1 MSLGNGDFVKISY
14 TGKLENGDV
23 FDTTD
28 TEVAKQHG
36 IYAEGIDYNPIIV
49 VVGENMVVT
58 GLDEDLIGK
67 EVGYEGT
74 VVIPPEK
81 AFGHRNPELVEV
93 VPTRRF
99 EKKPVPGMRVNVGNR
114 TGTVESVVGGR
125 VRVDFNLPY
134 AGKTITYDYKIEKS
148 VVNAISKIKGLI
160 EYYMHKDFVVSKK
173 GKIIRVE
180 IPYEFAFNQTV
191 QYYKGVLAEKIMRFI
206 DVEGVEYVELHKK
219 PPHAIEEAKSEV
231 ADEREK
237 PEENAEK
244 SDDDAANNF
253 SK

>member
-28 TEVAKQHG
+28 IEVAKQHG
-36 IYAEGIDYNPIIV
+36 IYAEGIDYNPIII
-49 VVGENMVVT
+49 VVGENMVVR

-74 VVIPPEK
+74 VVVPPEK

-114 TGTVESVVGGR
+114 AGIIENVVGGR

-134 AGKTITYDYKIEKS
+134 AGKAITYNYKIEKS
-148 VVNAISKIKGLI
+148 VGNTINKIKGLI
-160 EYYMHKDFVVSKK
+160 EYYLHKDFVVSKK

-206 DVEGVEYVELHKK
+206 DVEEVEYVELHKK
-219 PPHAIEEAKSEV
+219 PHAIEEAKSEV
-231 ADEREK
+231 TDEQEK
-237 PEENAEK
+237 PEEIAEK
-244 SDDDAANNF
+244 SDDDVANNF

>member
-1 MSLGNGDFVKISY
+1 MSVRNGDFIKISY
-14 TGKLENGDV
+14 TGKLESGDV

-28 TEVAKQHG
+28 IEVAKQHG
-36 IYAEGIDYNPIIV
+36 IYAEGIDYSPIII
-49 VVGENMVVT
+49 VVGENMVVK

-67 EVGYEGT
+67 KVGYEGT
-74 VVIPPEK
+74 VVVPPEK
-81 AFGHRNPELVEV
+81 AFGHRNPELIEV

-114 TGTVESVVGGR
+114 TGTIENVVGGR

-134 AGKTITYDYKIEKS
+134 AGKTITYDYKIEES
-148 VVNAISKIKGLI
+148 VGNAINKIKGLI
-160 EYYMHKDFVVSKK
+160 EYYLHKDFVVSKK

-191 QYYKGVLAEKIMRFI
+191 QYYKGVLAEKIMRFV
-206 DVEGVEYVELHKK
+206 DVEEVEYVELHKK
-219 PPHAIEEAKSEV
+219 PHAIEEAKSEV
-231 ADEREK
+231 ADEQEK
-237 PEENAEK
+237 PVEITEK
-244 SDDDAANNF
+244 SEDDVANNF

>member
-28 TEVAKQHG
+28 IEVAKQHG
-36 IYAEGIDYNPIIV
+36 IYAEGIDYNPIII
-49 VVGENMVVT
+49 VVGENMVVR

-74 VVIPPEK
+74 VVVPPEK

-114 TGTVESVVGGR
+114 AGTIENVVGGR

-134 AGKTITYDYKIEKS
+134 AGKAITYNYKIEKS
-148 VVNAISKIKGLI
+148 VGNTINKIKGLI
-160 EYYMHKDFVVSKK
+160 EYYLHKDFVVSKK

-206 DVEGVEYVELHKK
+206 DVEEVEYVELHKK
-219 PPHAIEEAKSEV
+219 PHAIEEAKSEV
-231 ADEREK
+231 TDEQEK
-237 PEENAEK
+237 PEEIAEK
-244 SDDDAANNF
+244 SDDDVANNF